1 METFKFSIYPKRRSK
16 LTNVDIKCSLL
27 AIGLYYSNIELDVS
41 KFHIK
46 KKNIVRPGKSEA
58 KHDNIHC
65 RKANKKQVY
74 IYLVSET
81 YF

>member
-1 METFKFSIYPKRRSK
+1 
-16 LTNVDIKCSLL
+16 VDIKCSLL

-46 KKNIVRPGKSEA
+46 KNIVRPGKSEA
-58 KHDNIHC
+58 KHDNIHY

-74 IYLVSET
+74 IHLVSEA